1 MKSPHIGTASLRHWL
16 LFNNHVQSGWC
27 SPSESNATTRN
38 GWKSR
43 APECIKQQTSTDK
56 IKCFPCTRFYPQA
69 ALVSWW
75 VTLCSDSSWTGLQC
89 QILKEP
95 GKEIT
100 IFKVSFNYILRIFET
115 SNCIGKKSL
124 QTTTPSHHHILHWR
138 KKYHSKAAHVGHALG
153 ICCSREH
160 LLALMK
166 VSWSVHESL
175 FAGF

>member
-1 MKSPHIGTASLRHWL
+1 MLPQWEQCSHQKWMEEQSPRVHKTANIYRQNKMLSLY
-16 LFNNHVQSGWC
+16 S
-27 SPSESNATTRN
+27 
-38 GWKSR
+38 
-43 APECIKQQTSTDK
+43 
-56 IKCFPCTRFYPQA
+56 FYPQA

-124 QTTTPSHHHILHWR
+124 QTTTSSHHHILHWQ